1 MQNKSSPAVLF
12 VIYVFLVLLSVIVS
26 PAENIHTDNIVVV
39 LDASGSMEDRFIS
52 DPTQTRMDAAKEALR
67 AVLTTIHD
75 GTNIGL
81 LVFSGSNVNKH
92 WVYPLGPKN
101 NEALAKA
108 INSPLPGGT
117 TPLGEYLKIGADRLL
132 EQREKQ
138 YNYGSYRL
146 LVVTD
151 GAATDHDKVQLYTPE
166 IMHKQIRIDVIGVD
180 MEQNHMLATVVDSYR
195 RADNPKQ
202 LIKAVSDI
210 LAESAST
217 GIDSG
222 GENIFELIS
231 PLTEELAL
239 SIIDEMTKVPGNQ
252 PIGKQPPPLEQTTE
266 MDTPNPTVNAN
277 ANQPSNQ
284 NSNLVLAGIII
295 LIISLSIITWVVI
308 KKKQVNSKTQNK

>member
-1 MQNKSSPAVLF
+1 
-12 VIYVFLVLLSVIVS
+12 
-26 PAENIHTDNIVVV
+26 
-39 LDASGSMEDRFIS
+39 MEDKFIS

-81 LVFSGSNVNKH
+81 LVFSGSNVNNH
-92 WVYPLGPKN
+92 WIYPLGPKN
-101 NEALAKA
+101 NEALIKA
-108 INSPLPGGT
+108 INSPLPEGM
-117 TPLGEYLKIGADRLL
+117 TPLGKYLKIGADRLL

-138 YNYGSYRL
+138 HNYGSYRL

-180 MEQNHMLATVVDSYR
+180 MKQNHMLATVVDSYR

-202 LIKAVSDI
+202 LIKAVSDV
-210 LAESAST
+210 LAEAAST
-217 GIDSG
+217 GMDSG

-239 SIIDEMTKVPGNQ
+239 SIIDKMTKVPGNQ
-252 PIGKQPPPLEQTTE
+252 PIGKQPLPPEQTTE
-266 MDTPNPTVNAN
+266 MDIPNPTVNAN

-284 NSNLVLAGIII
+284 DSNLVLAGIII
-295 LIISLSIITWVVI
+295 LIISLSIMTWVVI
-308 KKKQVNSKTQNK
+308 KKNQVNSKAQNK